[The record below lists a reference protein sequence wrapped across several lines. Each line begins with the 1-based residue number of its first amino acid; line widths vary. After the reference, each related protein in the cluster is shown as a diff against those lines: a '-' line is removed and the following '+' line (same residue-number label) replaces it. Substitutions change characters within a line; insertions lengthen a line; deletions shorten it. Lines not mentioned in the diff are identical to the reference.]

1 MVQMNCCEAHS
12 MGPFGGESCLLLFHL
27 KLEFFFQNLAKNH
40 FQISF
45 KTLQE
50 QLLDLFDLLS
60 KLSLIFLYF
69 I

>member
-1 MVQMNCCEAHS
+1 MV
-12 MGPFGGESCLLLFHL
+12 
-27 KLEFFFQNLAKNH
+27 KNY

-60 KLSLIFLYF
+60 KLSLIFFYILFKYNF
-69 I
+69 F